1 MSSQGTM
8 NITHSKKS
16 RHGDSYLV
24 EMKDYVYYKMLNRE
38 IYNQQHAPTNTNEI
52 ILKGIKEVDGIKCN
66 VILFVNYGEYMLRIE
81 SKYLIEPSDCRGK
94 IYYNVYIKKRDAT
107 EENEKKLKIIKRD
120 DISLCID
127 KLIVKLQKIKFN
139 NFTGKFTEHKI
150 NEKIYDVF
158 KLCNV
163 TIEEGEECSV
173 CYEKTLTKTNC
184 KHSVCYRCIEK
195 LPITHDDDDCP
206 NISCP
211 ICRHN
216 VIWPLDDEL
225 N

>member
-1 MSSQGTM
+1 MSSQGT
-8 NITHSKKS
+8 T
-16 RHGDSYLV
+16 SYLV

-38 IYNQQHAPTNTNEI
+38 IYNQQYALSSDSYNTNEI
-52 ILKGIKEVDGIKCN
+52 ILKGIKEVDGIKCD
-66 VILFVNYGEYMLRIE
+66 VILCVNYRTYMLRIE
-81 SKYLIEPSDCRGK
+81 SKNLRCGFDFDSK
-94 IYYNVYIKKRDAT
+94 IYYNENIIKYDAT
-107 EENEKKLKIIKRD
+107 EESEKKFYIIKRD

-127 KLIVKLQKIKFN
+127 KLIIKLQKIKFN

-173 CYEKTLTKTNC
+173 CFEKTLTKTNC

-195 LPITHDDDDCP
+195 LPITYHDDDCP

-216 VIWPLDDEL
+216 VIYPLDDEL